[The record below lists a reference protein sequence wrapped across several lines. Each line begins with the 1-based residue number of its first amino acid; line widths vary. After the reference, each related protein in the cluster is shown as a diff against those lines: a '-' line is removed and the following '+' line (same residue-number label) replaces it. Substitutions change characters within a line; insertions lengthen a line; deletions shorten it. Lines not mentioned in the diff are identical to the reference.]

1 MTKKVYLIGAGPGDP
16 DLLTI
21 RALKLIKSADVVLA
35 DDLIGDRIKAL
46 IPKEKF
52 IDVGKKSSNL
62 SQEEINRLIVN
73 LVREGKD
80 VARLKGGDPFLFG
93 RGSEEALY
101 LKKSGIDFEVV
112 PGITSAIAVP
122 ASVGIPVTDRRVTST
137 FTVITGHE
145 KTENSRIN
153 WKALAE
159 LGGTIV
165 ILMGV
170 ENLKSNMNKLL
181 KYGLDPEI
189 PVAIIEKGL
198 TDEERVIYGNVAS
211 ISKIAKDEEVTPPAV
226 IVIGEVVK
234 MLIQ

>member
-234 MLIQ
+234 MLK

>member
-1 MTKKVYLIGAGPGDP
+1 MSKKVYIVGAGPGDP

-21 RALKLIKSADVVLA
+21 RALNLIKSADVVLA
-35 DDLIGDRIKAL
+35 DDLIGDKIKNL
-46 IPKEKF
+46 IPPEKF

-62 SQEEINRLIVN
+62 SQEEINSLIVKMARDGN
-73 LVREGKD
+73 EV
-80 VARLKGGDPFLFG
+80 VRLKGGDPFLFG

-122 ASVGIPVTDRRVTST
+122 ASVGIPVTDRRITST

-145 KTENSRIN
+145 KTDDSRIN

-170 ENLKSNMNKLL
+170 ENLDRNMNNLL
-181 KYGLDPEI
+181 KYGLDPDT

-198 TDEERVIYGNVAS
+198 TDDERVVFGNVS
-211 ISKIAKDEEVTPPAV
+211 NIAKIVKDENVTPPAV
-226 IVIGEVVK
+226 IVVGEVVN
-234 MLIQ
+234 LLR

>member
-1 MTKKVYLIGAGPGDP
+1 MSKKVYLVGAGPGDP

-21 RALKLIKSADVVLA
+21 RALNLIKSADVVLA
-35 DDLIGDRIKAL
+35 DDLIGDKIKNL
-46 IPKEKF
+46 IPPEKF

-62 SQEEINRLIVN
+62 SQEEINSLIVKMARDGN
-73 LVREGKD
+73 EV
-80 VARLKGGDPFLFG
+80 VRLKGGDPFLFG

-122 ASVGIPVTDRRVTST
+122 ASVGIPVTDRRITST

-145 KTENSRIN
+145 KTDDSRIN

-170 ENLKSNMNKLL
+170 ENLDRNMNNLL
-181 KYGLDPEI
+181 KYGLDPDT

-198 TDEERVIYGNVAS
+198 TDDERVVFGNVSNIA
-211 ISKIAKDEEVTPPAV
+211 KIAKDENVTPPAV
-226 IVIGEVVK
+226 IVVGEVVN
-234 MLIQ
+234 LLR

>member
-1 MTKKVYLIGAGPGDP
+1 MSKKVYLVGAGPGDP

-21 RALKLIKSADVVLA
+21 RALNLIKSADVVLA
-35 DDLIGDRIKAL
+35 DDLIGDKIKNL
-46 IPKEKF
+46 IPPEKF

-62 SQEEINRLIVN
+62 SQEEINSLIVKMARDGN
-73 LVREGKD
+73 EV
-80 VARLKGGDPFLFG
+80 VRLKGGDPFLFG

-122 ASVGIPVTDRRVTST
+122 ASVGIPVTDRRITST

-145 KTENSRIN
+145 KTDDSRIN

-170 ENLKSNMNKLL
+170 ENLERNMDNLL
-181 KYGLDPEI
+181 KYGLDPDT

-198 TDEERVIYGNVAS
+198 TDDERAIYGEVSNIA
-211 ISKIAKDEEVTPPAV
+211 KIAKDENVTPPAV
-226 IVIGEVVK
+226 IVVGEVVN
-234 MLIQ
+234 LLR

>member
-46 IPKEKF
+46 IPTEKF

-62 SQEEINRLIVN
+62 SQEEINMLIVN

-234 MLIQ
+234 MLK

>member
-1 MTKKVYLIGAGPGDP
+1 MSKKVYIVGAGPGDP

-21 RALKLIKSADVVLA
+21 RALNLIKSADVVLA
-35 DDLIGDRIKAL
+35 DDLIGDKIKNL
-46 IPKEKF
+46 IPPEKF

-62 SQEEINRLIVN
+62 SQEEINKMTVKIARD
-73 LVREGKD
+73 GKE
-80 VARLKGGDPFLFG
+80 VVRLKGGDPFLFG

-122 ASVGIPVTDRRVTST
+122 ASVGIPVTDRRITST

-145 KTENSRIN
+145 KTDDSRIN

-170 ENLKSNMNKLL
+170 ENLERNMDNLL
-181 KYGLDPEI
+181 KYGLDPDT

-198 TDEERVIYGNVAS
+198 TDDERAIYGEVSNIA
-211 ISKIAKDEEVTPPAV
+211 KIAKDENVTPPAV
-226 IVIGEVVK
+226 IVVGEVVN
-234 MLIQ
+234 LLR

>member
-1 MTKKVYLIGAGPGDP
+1 MSKKVYLVGAGPGDP

-21 RALKLIKSADVVLA
+21 RALNLIKSADVVLA
-35 DDLIGDRIKAL
+35 DDLIGDKIKNL
-46 IPKEKF
+46 IPPEKF

-62 SQEEINRLIVN
+62 SQEEINKMTVKIARD
-73 LVREGKD
+73 GKE
-80 VARLKGGDPFLFG
+80 VVRLKGGDPFLFG

-122 ASVGIPVTDRRVTST
+122 ASVGIPVTDRRITST

-145 KTENSRIN
+145 KTDDSRIN

-170 ENLKSNMNKLL
+170 ENLERNMDNLL
-181 KYGLDPEI
+181 KYGLDPDT

-198 TDEERVIYGNVAS
+198 TDDERAIYGEVSNIA
-211 ISKIAKDEEVTPPAV
+211 KIAKDENVTPPAV
-226 IVIGEVVK
+226 IVVGEVVN
-234 MLIQ
+234 LLR

>member
-1 MTKKVYLIGAGPGDP
+1 MSKKVYIVGAGPGDP

-21 RALKLIKSADVVLA
+21 RALNLIKSADVVLA
-35 DDLIGDRIKAL
+35 DDLIGDKIKNL
-46 IPKEKF
+46 IPPEKF

-62 SQEEINRLIVN
+62 SQEEINSLIVKMARDGN
-73 LVREGKD
+73 EV
-80 VARLKGGDPFLFG
+80 VRLKGGDPFLFG

-122 ASVGIPVTDRRVTST
+122 ASVGIPVTDRRITST

-145 KTENSRIN
+145 KTDDSRIN

-170 ENLKSNMNKLL
+170 ENLERNMDNLL
-181 KYGLDPEI
+181 KYGLDPDT

-198 TDEERVIYGNVAS
+198 TDDERAIYGEVSNIA
-211 ISKIAKDEEVTPPAV
+211 KIAKDENVTPPAV
-226 IVIGEVVK
+226 IVVGEVVN
-234 MLIQ
+234 LLR

>member
-1 MTKKVYLIGAGPGDP
+1 MSKKVYLVGAGPGDP

-21 RALKLIKSADVVLA
+21 RALNLIKSADVVLA
-35 DDLIGDRIKAL
+35 DDLIGDKIKNL
-46 IPKEKF
+46 IPPEKF

-62 SQEEINRLIVN
+62 SQEEINKLTVKIARD
-73 LVREGKD
+73 GKE
-80 VARLKGGDPFLFG
+80 VVRLKGGDPFLFG

-122 ASVGIPVTDRRVTST
+122 ASVGIPVTDRRITST

-145 KTENSRIN
+145 KTDDSRIN

-170 ENLKSNMNKLL
+170 ENLERNMDNLL
-181 KYGLDPEI
+181 KYGLDPDT

-198 TDEERVIYGNVAS
+198 TDDERAIYGEVSNIA
-211 ISKIAKDEEVTPPAV
+211 KIAKDENVTPPAV
-226 IVIGEVVK
+226 IVVGEVVN
-234 MLIQ
+234 LLR

>member
-1 MTKKVYLIGAGPGDP
+1 MSKKVYLVGAGPGDP

-21 RALKLIKSADVVLA
+21 RALNLIKSADVILA
-35 DDLIGDRIKAL
+35 DDLIGNKIKNL
-46 IPKEKF
+46 IPPEKF

-62 SQEEINRLIVN
+62 SQEEINKLTVRLA
-73 LVREGKD
+73 RDGKE
-80 VARLKGGDPFLFG
+80 VVRLKGGDPFIFG

-101 LKKSGIDFEVV
+101 LKNSGIDFEVV

-122 ASVGIPVTDRRVTST
+122 ECVGIPVTDRRITSV

-145 KTENSRIN
+145 KTKDSRIN

-170 ENLKSNMNKLL
+170 ENMERNMNKLL
-181 KYGLDPEI
+181 NYGLAPDT
-189 PVAIIEKGL
+189 PVAVIEKGL
-198 TDEERVIYGNVAS
+198 TDEERVVYGDVSS
-211 ISKIAKDEEVTPPAV
+211 ISKIAKAENVTSPAV
-226 IVIGEVVK
+226 IVIGRVVN
-234 MLIQ
+234 LLR